1 MLLSTVIILICQ
13 WIFTY
18 VGLKNKTQQN
28 KATQLSG
35 IFFFLFPSENEQ
47 ANFLATPVLQ
57 WLTGL
62 CSRVTEVTQVSGG
75 ALSALQ
81 HLRI

>member
-1 MLLSTVIILICQ
+1 MVLLYTVINLSVDIYLHRI
-13 WIFTY
+13 
-18 VGLKNKTQQN
+18 KKTKPKQSN
-28 KATQLSG
+28 TSFWD
-35 IFFFLFPSENEQ
+35 FFFLFPSENEQ
-47 ANFLATPVLQ
+47 TDFLATPVLQ